1 MGEMIAREGLVKS
14 PQAGRAIRDRRS
26 GSVLMEFVL
35 TMPIL
40 VTLVMLILQFAQV
53 WVARQMV
60 AYSAFCAARSMLSC
74 NPVEWVI
81 KNSTEN
87 GAYQAARRALSWV
100 TIMGRSDTRHL
111 RGWEEESLDFGV
123 GDFSDVGDGS
133 TETFTTII
141 YGSKATHD
149 VLVPGWGQ
157 VPESNSVDLRLELTP
172 RIVQGRYVSAE
183 VKYKFPLLMPVAA
196 QLIATGECDG
206 FPCIDLTETCV
217 LPLPYST
224 AQLPLNAYDYT
235 SYD

>member
-1 MGEMIAREGLVKS
+1 MNEREAC
-14 PQAGRAIRDRRS
+14 PHAAIGCR

-40 VTLVMLILQFAQV
+40 ITLIMLILQFSQI

-74 NPVEWVI
+74 NPAEWAI
-81 KNSTEN
+81 KNSMEN

-100 TIMGRSDTRHL
+100 TIMGKSDTNHL
-111 RGWEEESLDFGV
+111 RGWDEETRSLGT
-123 GDFSDVGDGS
+123 FSDIG
-133 TETFTTII
+133 ETTISYATTI
-141 YGSKATHD
+141 YGSSATHD

-157 VPESNSVDLRLELTP
+157 VPESNSVDIRLELNP
-172 RIVQGRYVSAE
+172 RIVQGRYASAE
-183 VKYKFPLLMPVAA
+183 VKYKFPLLMPVVA
-196 QLIATGECDG
+196 QLVATGKCDG

-224 AQLPLNAYDYT
+224 AQLPLKAYDY